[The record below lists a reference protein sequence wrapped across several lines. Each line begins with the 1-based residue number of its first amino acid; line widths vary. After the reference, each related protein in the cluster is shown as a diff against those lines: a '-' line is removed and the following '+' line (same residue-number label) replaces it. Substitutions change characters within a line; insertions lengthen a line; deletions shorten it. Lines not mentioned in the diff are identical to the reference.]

1 MLENS
6 NGLFLRAQKE
16 GYAIPAYNVNNLEWA
31 KIILETCNFDKSP
44 VILSVS
50 EKSVHYFGGYKTV
63 VSTIKSLINDLK
75 IKIPVV
81 LHLDHASCFLS
92 CKEAI
97 DSGFTSIMID
107 LSKEEYSKNVEITS
121 SVVCYAKKHNVTV
134 EAELGIIGDYNS
146 RSISSDI
153 EKCKD
158 RVITS
163 LWEPRWLAIVSWVIF
178 NSFAPSIGNVH
189 GFYSK
194 DNKLDFELLG
204 AISKEVKIPLVL
216 HGASNLDANKLKTAI
231 FCGVCKVNFNTDLMY
246 AWSKSVRK
254 YLNLNK
260 EVYDPRDIILSGAD
274 SIRKVIHL
282 KNEIIESKNKG

>member
-63 VSTIKSLINDLK
+63 VSTIKSLIDDLK

-158 RVITS
+158 FVLTTQID
-163 LWEPRWLAIVSWVIF
+163 
-178 NSFAPSIGNVH
+178 SFAPSIGNVH

-246 AWSKSVRK
+246 AWSKSVRN

>member
-31 KIILETCNFDKSP
+31 KIILKTCNFDKSP

-158 RVITS
+158 FVLTTQID
-163 LWEPRWLAIVSWVIF
+163 
-178 NSFAPSIGNVH
+178 SFAPSIGNVH

-246 AWSKSVRK
+246 AWSKSVRN

>member
-97 DSGFTSIMID
+97 DSGFTTIMID

-134 EAELGIIGDYNS
+134 EAELGVIGDYNS

-158 RVITS
+158 FVLTTQID
-163 LWEPRWLAIVSWVIF
+163 
-178 NSFAPSIGNVH
+178 SFAPSIGNVH

-246 AWSKSVRK
+246 AWSKSVRN

>member
-107 LSKEEYSKNVEITS
+107 LSKEEDSKNVEITS

-158 RVITS
+158 FVLTTQID
-163 LWEPRWLAIVSWVIF
+163 
-178 NSFAPSIGNVH
+178 SFAPSIGNVH

>member
-63 VSTIKSLINDLK
+63 VSTIKSLIDDLK

-146 RSISSDI
+146 RSITSDI

-158 RVITS
+158 FVLTTQID
-163 LWEPRWLAIVSWVIF
+163 
-178 NSFAPSIGNVH
+178 SFAPSIGNVH

-246 AWSKSVRK
+246 AWSKSVRN

>member
-1 MLENS
+1 
-6 NGLFLRAQKE
+6 
-16 GYAIPAYNVNNLEWA
+16 
-31 KIILETCNFDKSP
+31 
-44 VILSVS
+44 
-50 EKSVHYFGGYKTV
+50 
-63 VSTIKSLINDLK
+63 
-75 IKIPVV
+75 
-81 LHLDHASCFLS
+81 
-92 CKEAI
+92 
-97 DSGFTSIMID
+97 MID

-158 RVITS
+158 FVLTTQID
-163 LWEPRWLAIVSWVIF
+163 
-178 NSFAPSIGNVH
+178 SFAPSIGNVH

-246 AWSKSVRK
+246 AWSKSVRN

>member
-158 RVITS
+158 FVLTTQID
-163 LWEPRWLAIVSWVIF
+163 
-178 NSFAPSIGNVH
+178 SFAPSIGNVH

-246 AWSKSVRK
+246 AWSKSVRN

-260 EVYDPRDIILSGAD
+260 EVYDPREIILSGAD

>member
-6 NGLFLRAQKE
+6 NGLFLKAQKE

-50 EKSVHYFGGYKTV
+50 EKSIHYFGGYKTV
-63 VSTIKSLINDLK
+63 VSTIKSLIDDLK

-158 RVITS
+158 FVLTTQID
-163 LWEPRWLAIVSWVIF
+163 
-178 NSFAPSIGNVH
+178 SFAPSIGNVH

-246 AWSKSVRK
+246 AWSKSVRN

>member
-50 EKSVHYFGGYKTV
+50 EKSIHYFGGYKTV
-63 VSTIKSLINDLK
+63 VSTIKSLIDDLK

-158 RVITS
+158 FVLTTQID
-163 LWEPRWLAIVSWVIF
+163 
-178 NSFAPSIGNVH
+178 SFAPSIGNVH

-246 AWSKSVRK
+246 AWSKSVRN

>member
-6 NGLFLRAQKE
+6 NGLFLKAQKE

-63 VSTIKSLINDLK
+63 VSTIKSLIDDLK

-134 EAELGIIGDYNS
+134 EAELGVIGDYNS

-158 RVITS
+158 FVLTTQID
-163 LWEPRWLAIVSWVIF
+163 
-178 NSFAPSIGNVH
+178 SFAPSIGNVH

-246 AWSKSVRK
+246 AWSKSVRN

>member
-6 NGLFLRAQKE
+6 NGLFLKAQKE

-63 VSTIKSLINDLK
+63 VSTIKSLIDDLK

-158 RVITS
+158 FVLTTQID
-163 LWEPRWLAIVSWVIF
+163 
-178 NSFAPSIGNVH
+178 SFAPSIGNVH

-246 AWSKSVRK
+246 AWSKSVRN

>member
-158 RVITS
+158 FVLTTQID
-163 LWEPRWLAIVSWVIF
+163 
-178 NSFAPSIGNVH
+178 SFAPSIGNVH

-246 AWSKSVRK
+246 TWSKSVRN

>member
-158 RVITS
+158 FVLTTQID
-163 LWEPRWLAIVSWVIF
+163 
-178 NSFAPSIGNVH
+178 SFAPSIGNVH

-216 HGASNLDANKLKTAI
+216 HGASNLDANKLKTTI

-246 AWSKSVRK
+246 AWSKSVRN

>member
-50 EKSVHYFGGYKTV
+50 EKSIHYFGGYKTV
-63 VSTIKSLINDLK
+63 VSTIKSLIDDLK

-134 EAELGIIGDYNS
+134 EAELGVIGDYNS

-158 RVITS
+158 FVLTTQID
-163 LWEPRWLAIVSWVIF
+163 
-178 NSFAPSIGNVH
+178 SFAPSIGNVH

-246 AWSKSVRK
+246 AWSKSVRN

>member
-63 VSTIKSLINDLK
+63 VSTIKSLIDDLK

-97 DSGFTSIMID
+97 DSGFTSVMID
-107 LSKEEYSKNVEITS
+107 LAKEEYSKNVEITS
-121 SVVCYAKKHNVTV
+121 SVVRYAKKHNVTV

-146 RSISSDI
+146 RSVSSDI

-158 RVITS
+158 FVLTTQID
-163 LWEPRWLAIVSWVIF
+163 
-178 NSFAPSIGNVH
+178 SFAPSIGNVH

-246 AWSKSVRK
+246 AWSKSVRN
-254 YLNLNK
+254 YLNLNE

>member
-107 LSKEEYSKNVEITS
+107 LSKEEYSKNVKITS

-158 RVITS
+158 FVLTTQID
-163 LWEPRWLAIVSWVIF
+163 
-178 NSFAPSIGNVH
+178 SFAPSIGNVH

-246 AWSKSVRK
+246 AWSKSVRN

-260 EVYDPRDIILSGAD
+260 EVYDPREIILSGAD

>member
-6 NGLFLRAQKE
+6 NGIFLRAQKE

-158 RVITS
+158 FVLTTQID
-163 LWEPRWLAIVSWVIF
+163 
-178 NSFAPSIGNVH
+178 SFAPSIGNVH

-246 AWSKSVRK
+246 AWSKSVRN

>member
-31 KIILETCNFDKSP
+31 KIILETCDFDKSP

-158 RVITS
+158 FVLTTQID
-163 LWEPRWLAIVSWVIF
+163 
-178 NSFAPSIGNVH
+178 SFAPSIGNVH

-246 AWSKSVRK
+246 AWSKSVRN

>member
-134 EAELGIIGDYNS
+134 EAELGIIGGYNS

-158 RVITS
+158 FVLTTQID
-163 LWEPRWLAIVSWVIF
+163 
-178 NSFAPSIGNVH
+178 SFAPSIGNVH

-246 AWSKSVRK
+246 AWSKSVRN

>member
-31 KIILETCNFDKSP
+31 NIILETCNFDKSP

-63 VSTIKSLINDLK
+63 VSTIKSLIDDLK

-158 RVITS
+158 FVLTTQID
-163 LWEPRWLAIVSWVIF
+163 
-178 NSFAPSIGNVH
+178 SFAPSIGNVH

-246 AWSKSVRK
+246 AWSKSVRN

>member
-158 RVITS
+158 FVLTTQID
-163 LWEPRWLAIVSWVIF
+163 
-178 NSFAPSIGNVH
+178 SFAPSIGNVH

>member
-16 GYAIPAYNVNNLEWA
+16 GYAIPAYNINNLEWA

-158 RVITS
+158 FVLTTQID
-163 LWEPRWLAIVSWVIF
+163 
-178 NSFAPSIGNVH
+178 SFAPSIGNVH

-246 AWSKSVRK
+246 AWSKSVRN

>member
-81 LHLDHASCFLS
+81 LHLDHANCFLS

-158 RVITS
+158 FVLTTQID
-163 LWEPRWLAIVSWVIF
+163 
-178 NSFAPSIGNVH
+178 SFAPSIGNVH

-246 AWSKSVRK
+246 AWSKSVRN

>member
-158 RVITS
+158 FVLTTQID
-163 LWEPRWLAIVSWVIF
+163 
-178 NSFAPSIGNVH
+178 SFAPSVGNVH

-246 AWSKSVRK
+246 AWSKSVRN

>member
-6 NGLFLRAQKE
+6 NGLFLRTQKE

-97 DSGFTSIMID
+97 DLGFTSIMID

-158 RVITS
+158 FVLTTQID
-163 LWEPRWLAIVSWVIF
+163 
-178 NSFAPSIGNVH
+178 SFAPSIGNVH

-246 AWSKSVRK
+246 AWSKSVRN

>member
-63 VSTIKSLINDLK
+63 VSTIKSLIDDLK

-134 EAELGIIGDYNS
+134 EAELGVIGDYNS

-158 RVITS
+158 FVLTTQID
-163 LWEPRWLAIVSWVIF
+163 
-178 NSFAPSIGNVH
+178 SFAPSIGNVH

-246 AWSKSVRK
+246 AWSKSVRN

>member
-158 RVITS
+158 FVLTTQID
-163 LWEPRWLAIVSWVIF
+163 
-178 NSFAPSIGNVH
+178 SFAPSIGNVH

-204 AISKEVKIPLVL
+204 VISKEVKIPLVL

-246 AWSKSVRK
+246 AWSKSVRN

>member
-158 RVITS
+158 FVLTTQID
-163 LWEPRWLAIVSWVIF
+163 
-178 NSFAPSIGNVH
+178 SFAPSIGNVH

-204 AISKEVKIPLVL
+204 AISKEVRIPLVL

>member
-158 RVITS
+158 FVLTTQID
-163 LWEPRWLAIVSWVIF
+163 
-178 NSFAPSIGNVH
+178 SFAPSIGNVH

-246 AWSKSVRK
+246 AWSKSVRN

>member
-158 RVITS
+158 FVLTTQID
-163 LWEPRWLAIVSWVIF
+163 
-178 NSFAPSIGNVH
+178 SFAPSVGNVH

-246 AWSKSVRK
+246 AWSKSVRN

-260 EVYDPRDIILSGAD
+260 EVYDPREIILSGAD

>member
-158 RVITS
+158 FVLTTQID
-163 LWEPRWLAIVSWVIF
+163 
-178 NSFAPSIGNVH
+178 SFAPSIGNVH

-246 AWSKSVRK
+246 AWSKSVRN

-282 KNEIIESKNKG
+282 KNEIIKSKNKG

>member
-6 NGLFLRAQKE
+6 NGLFLKAQKE

-63 VSTIKSLINDLK
+63 VSTIKSLIDDLK

-97 DSGFTSIMID
+97 DSGFTSVMID

-158 RVITS
+158 FVLTTQID
-163 LWEPRWLAIVSWVIF
+163 
-178 NSFAPSIGNVH
+178 SFAPSIGNVH

-246 AWSKSVRK
+246 AWSKSVRN
-254 YLNLNK
+254 YLNLNE

>member
-158 RVITS
+158 FVLTTQID
-163 LWEPRWLAIVSWVIF
+163 
-178 NSFAPSIGNVH
+178 SFAPSIGNFH

-282 KNEIIESKNKG
+282 RNEIIESKNKG